1 LTPNQFLNQPMV
13 HPMDDIATQARLGSV
28 AAIIQVLNDKLAD
41 YGVRTRAVLA
51 DGVLQILCEAATPEL
66 LERETTIDLV
76 RQILESISP
85 QNIRRVRINSRIVRE
100 QQLLWLEEINR
111 DPEGQLLWS
120 GQIKLARPNIIKR
133 LLEDWKI
140 RRRQGDRGLP
150 LPAPSFSHQ
159 RRQPD
164 RLWHGFLWGAGVML
178 LIVGGGTYY
187 YRQQQT
193 LKPESP
199 TEAET
204 LSPVVGSS
212 DSFAQAV
219 RMAEQAAAAG
229 KEAKTRSDWLAIA
242 ALWDQASN
250 LMGAV
255 PPSHPE
261 YKTAQNRT
269 ELYRRY
275 SDSTQAKAAKMA
287 P

>member
-1 LTPNQFLNQPMV
+1 MV

-51 DGVLQILCEAATPEL
+51 DGVLQILCEAATADL

-120 GQIKLARPNIIKR
+120 QQIKLARPNIIKR
-133 LLEDWKI
+133 LLEDWQI
-140 RRRQGDRGLP
+140 RRRQGERGLP

-159 RRQPD
+159 RRQSD

-187 YRQQQT
+187 YRQQQ
-193 LKPESP
+193 PPQAESP
-199 TEAET
+199 TETET

-219 RMAEQAAAAG
+219 RVAEQAAAAG
-229 KEAKTRSDWLAIA
+229 KEAKTRADWLAIA

-250 LMGAV
+250 LMAAV

-269 ELYRRY
+269 ELYRRN
-275 SDSTQAKAAKMA
+275 SDNTQAKAAKMN

>member
-1 LTPNQFLNQPMV
+1 
-13 HPMDDIATQARLGSV
+13 MDDIATQARLGSV

-51 DGVLQILCEAATPEL
+51 DGVLQILCEAATADR

-140 RRRQGDRGLP
+140 RRRQGDRGLLP
-150 LPAPSFSHQ
+150 PAPSFSHQ

-164 RLWHGFLWGAGVML
+164 RLWHGFLGGAGVML
-178 LIVGGGTYY
+178 LLVGGGTYY
-187 YRQQQT
+187 HRPQQLVKT
-193 LKPESP
+193 EYP
-199 TEAET
+199 TEAAT
-204 LSPVVGSS
+204 LSPVAVSS

-219 RMAEQAAAAG
+219 RVAEQAAAAG
-229 KEAKTRSDWLAIA
+229 KEAKTRSDWLTIA

-250 LMGAV
+250 LMAAV

-269 ELYRRY
+269 ELYRRN

-287 P
+287 R

>member
-1 LTPNQFLNQPMV
+1 MTPNQFLNQPMMV
-13 HPMDDIATQARLGSV
+13 HPIDDIAEQARLGSV

-41 YGVRTRAVLA
+41 YGVRVRAVLA
-51 DGVLQILCEAATPEL
+51 DGVLQILCEAATADL

-85 QNIRRVRINSRIVRE
+85 QNIRRVRINGRIVRE

-120 GQIKLARPNIIKR
+120 QQIKLARPNIIKR
-133 LLEDWKI
+133 LLEDRKI
-140 RRRQGDRGLP
+140 RRRQGERDLP
-150 LPAPSFSHQ
+150 PPGPSWSHQ

-164 RLWHGFLWGAGVML
+164 RLWYGFLWGAGVML
-178 LIVGGGTYY
+178 LIAGGGTYY
-187 YRQQQT
+187 YRQQQLVKT
-193 LKPESP
+193 ESP
-199 TEAET
+199 TAET
-204 LSPVVGSS
+204 LSPVAVSG

-219 RMAEQAAAAG
+219 RVAEQAAAAG
-229 KEAKTRSDWLAIA
+229 KDAKTRADWLAIA

-250 LMGAV
+250 LMAAV

-275 SDSTQAKAAKMA
+275 SDNTQAKAAQMA
-287 P
+287 R